1 MNMFLKLGSNIEILS
16 YLKRFE
22 LFLSDTYNKRF
33 LLLSE
38 SLLAE
43 EDNGGLE
50 DETHGV
56 QLQALQ
62 QVPALY
68 VVQTATRDGPLGNGK
83 FQI

>member
-1 MNMFLKLGSNIEILS
+1 MGIFLKICSKIEISS
-16 YLKRFE
+16 YLERFE

-38 SLLAE
+38 PLLAE

-50 DETHGV
+50 HETHGV

-62 QVPALY
+62 QVPAIY
-68 VVQTATRDGPLGNGK
+68 VVQTATPDGPLGNGE
-83 FQI
+83 FHI